1 MAVSF
6 AGIGCVSQRGAEIK
20 VSWYKVRSTMA
31 WLEHLT
37 WQSALAGLAYV
48 LALLAVAPCVYLAVL
63 ACGAV
68 LARLRERALR
78 RSARPE
84 QPGHLV
90 FVVPAHDEERDI
102 RATVEGLLALADA
115 DSSIHVIADN
125 CSDQT
130 AAVVRAVMAEAA
142 GSSCVVQLWERN
154 DPSKRAKGFAL
165 EWALPQIF
173 AWSDA
178 RSVPAVFAC
187 IVDADAA
194 LTAGSV
200 QRARQGFA
208 AGEAVLQSEYLFGEG
223 IGLKAKIM
231 RIASAAIV
239 VRGLG
244 RSYFGTSDTLKG
256 NGMWFRRAVL
266 EQIPWCAYSLAED
279 LEYTMLL
286 HRAGYRVHV
295 LAGSGV
301 SGRLAATHEGENTQ
315 RLRWE
320 GGRWAVVRAELG
332 PLVRAALRSPSAR
345 NFDIAAELI
354 VPPLGLLVS
363 LQALLIG
370 LLLFVPGS
378 AWMVVAAG
386 WLLLG
391 AVVVASVPIAGLPA
405 RLLGALCYVPFY
417 VLWKLLLLPRT
428 FVASRSKRWVR
439 TAR

>member
-1 MAVSF
+1 M
-6 AGIGCVSQRGAEIK
+6 G
-20 VSWYKVRSTMA
+20 
-31 WLEHLT
+31 WLEHPT
-37 WQSALAGLAYV
+37 SQAALAALGYALALVAAAPCAY
-48 LALLAVAPCVYLAVL
+48 LALLAF
-63 ACGAV
+63 GAV
-68 LARLRERALR
+68 MARVRERAESKR
-78 RSARPE
+78 ARPE

-102 RATVEGLLALADA
+102 RATVEGLVAIADA
-115 DSSIHVIADN
+115 DCSIHVIADN
-125 CSDQT
+125 CSDKT
-130 AAVVRAVMAEAA
+130 AAVVRDVIAA
-142 GSSCVVQLWERN
+142 RGGARVQLWERN

-178 RSVPAVFAC
+178 RATPAVFVC

-194 LTAGSV
+194 LTPGSV

-208 AGEAVLQSEYLFGEG
+208 AGEDVLQSEYLFGEG
-223 IGLKAKIM
+223 LGLKAKIM

-244 RSYFGTSDTLKG
+244 RSWFGTSDTLKG
-256 NGMWFRRAVL
+256 NGMWFRRSVL

-301 SGRLAATHEGENTQ
+301 GGRLAATQEGENTQ

-332 PLVRAALRSPSAR
+332 ALVRAALRRPTAR
-345 NFDIAAELI
+345 NLDIVAELV

-363 LQALLIG
+363 LQALL
-370 LLLFVPGS
+370 LAVLVFVPGS
-378 AWMVVAAG
+378 SWMIVAGA

-391 AVVVASVPIAGLPA
+391 LVVVASVPIAGLPLS
-405 RLLGALCYVPFY
+405 LLGALFYVPFY

-428 FVASRSKRWVR
+428 LAASRSKRWVR

>member
-1 MAVSF
+1 
-6 AGIGCVSQRGAEIK
+6 
-20 VSWYKVRSTMA
+20 MA
-31 WLEHLT
+31 WLEHFT
-37 WQSALAGLAYV
+37 WQSALVGLAYA
-48 LALLAVAPCVYLAVL
+48 LALLAVAPCAYLALL
-63 ACGAV
+63 AVGAV

-78 RSARPE
+78 KSPRPE

-130 AAVVRAVMAEAA
+130 AAMVRAVMAETATDKA
-142 GSSCVVQLWERN
+142 GVVQLWERN

-173 AWSDA
+173 AWSDG
-178 RSVPAVFAC
+178 RGTPAVFVC
-187 IVDADAA
+187 VVDADAA

-200 QRARQGFA
+200 ERARQGFA
-208 AGEAVLQSEYLFGEG
+208 AGEAVLQSEYVFGQG
-223 IGLKAKIM
+223 LGLKAKIM

-256 NGMWFRRAVL
+256 NGMWFRRTVL

-286 HRAGYRVHV
+286 HRAGHRVHV

-320 GGRWAVVRAELG
+320 GGRWAVVRSELG
-332 PLVRAALRSPSAR
+332 RLTRAALRSPSAR
-345 NFDIAAELI
+345 NLDIVAELV

-363 LQALLIG
+363 LQALLLG

-391 AVVVASVPIAGLPA
+391 AMVIVSVPIAGLPL
-405 RLLGALCYVPFY
+405 RLLGALLYVPFY

-428 FVASRSKRWVR
+428 FAASRSKRWIR

>member
-1 MAVSF
+1 
-6 AGIGCVSQRGAEIK
+6 
-20 VSWYKVRSTMA
+20 MA
-31 WLEHLT
+31 WLEHPT
-37 WQSALAGLAYV
+37 WQSALSWLGYALAVVAVLPCAY
-48 LALLAVAPCVYLAVL
+48 LALLAV
-63 ACGAV
+63 GAV
-68 LARLRERALR
+68 LARLRERAR
-78 RSARPE
+78 RKSARPE
-84 QPGHLV
+84 QAGHLV

-102 RATVEGLLALADA
+102 LATVEGLLALADA

-130 AAVVRAVMAEAA
+130 ATVVRALMAEAA
-142 GSSCVVQLWERN
+142 GRDGRPVQLWERN

-173 AWSDA
+173 AWSDG
-178 RSVPAVFAC
+178 RGTPAAFVC
-187 IVDADAA
+187 VIDADAA
-194 LTAGSV
+194 LTPGSV
-200 QRARQGFA
+200 QRARQGFET
-208 AGEAVLQSEYLFGEG
+208 GEAVLQSEYLFGEG
-223 IGLKAKIM
+223 LGLKAKIM
-231 RIASAAIV
+231 QIASAAII

-256 NGMWFRRAVL
+256 NGMWFRRSVL

-301 SGRLAATHEGENTQ
+301 GGRLAATHEGENTQ

-320 GGRWAVVRAELG
+320 GGRWAVVKAELG
-332 PLVRAALRSPSAR
+332 KLARAALRSPSAR
-345 NFDIAAELI
+345 NLDIVAELV

-363 LQALLIG
+363 LQALLLG
-370 LLLFVPGS
+370 VLLFVPGS
-378 AWMVVAAG
+378 AWVVVAAG
-386 WLLLG
+386 WVMLG
-391 AVVVASVPIAGLPA
+391 AVVVASVPIAGLPL
-405 RLLGALCYVPFY
+405 RLLGALFYVPFY

-428 FVASRSKRWVR
+428 FAASRSKRWVR